1 MQSDAQCTRWVVH
14 SQGTQAGEYVL
25 KQKHNLFVTLF
36 ALLDVGA
43 IAAASFGSWAIR
55 VERFGQSWPN
65 EWELYFKDSLV
76 LYAVPI
82 VLLNLMLFKLYK
94 PRRDRALVGE
104 LGQIMKVAFVSAMLI
119 IVGLWAVGSNRLS
132 PVGPPLEEYPGWRL
146 ATDPLRFQ
154 LAIFTA
160 MLAAMVGGQR
170 VVTRLMLRYMRRRGW
185 NMRHVAIIGV
195 GRLGQITAR
204 TLARNSWT
212 GIRVEYF
219 ISHHQLTSR
228 SRCLNLPVRG
238 GVHELETILEKN
250 KVDAIYL
257 AIPSAMTPQLPQ
269 VLKRLERFAVD
280 VRIVPDVHPRYLPQN
295 MVVSE
300 LEGMPI
306 LSYRESPM
314 AGVGGVL
321 KRTLDVFGALIGILV
336 FSPLLLLI
344 ALLIKFDGPGPV
356 LFKQRR
362 VSLGGDTFWIRKFR
376 TMRGQEDS
384 TDDPDFPTWTSRDD
398 PRITRI
404 GAWLR
409 RTSLDELPQLFNV
422 LKGDMALV
430 GPRPE
435 RPELID
441 RFREDWRGYML
452 RQQVKAGMTG
462 WAQVNGLRGDSSL
475 RKRLQYD
482 LFYIRNWSIWFDFRI
497 LMLTLV
503 RGFIHPNAI

>member
-1 MQSDAQCTRWVVH
+1 MSARALG
-14 SQGTQAGEYVL
+14 GTLAWDSFGGIVL

-36 ALLDVGA
+36 ALLDAGS
-43 IAAASFGSWAIR
+43 IAAASFGSWAVR
-55 VERFGQSWPN
+55 VERFGQAWPSQ
-65 EWELYFKDSLV
+65 WEMYFKDALV

-82 VLLNLMLFKLYK
+82 VLFNLMLFKLYK

-104 LGQIMKVAFVSAMLI
+104 LGQIIKVAFFSSMLI
-119 IVGLWAVGSNRLS
+119 IVALWGVGSSRIS
-132 PVGPPLEEYPGWRL
+132 PSGPPVQQYPGWRL

-154 LAIFTA
+154 LTIFTA
-160 MLAAMVGGQR
+160 MLPVLIGGQR
-170 VVTRLMLRYMRRRGW
+170 VLTRLVLRAMRRRGW

-212 GIRVEYF
+212 GIRVAYF
-219 ISHHQLTSR
+219 ISHHQQTAR
-228 SRCLNLPVRG
+228 SRCLNLPVHG
-238 GVHELETILEKN
+238 GVRELEEILDCN
-250 KVDAIYL
+250 KVDAVYL
-257 AIPSAMTPQLPQ
+257 AIPNAMAPQLPQ
-269 VLKRLERFAVD
+269 MLKRLERFAID
-280 VRIVPDVHPRYLPQN
+280 VRIIPDVHPRYLPQN
-295 MVVSE
+295 MLVSE

-314 AGVGGVL
+314 AGLGGLL
-321 KRTLDVFGALIGILV
+321 KRVLDVVGSLLGIVL
-336 FSPLLLLI
+336 FLPLMLLI
-344 ALLIKFDGPGPV
+344 ALLIKLDSPGPV
-356 LFKQRR
+356 VFKQQR

-376 TMRGQEDS
+376 TMRGQQGPN
-384 TDDPDFPTWTSRDD
+384 DDPQSAGWTARDD

-409 RTSLDELPQLFNV
+409 RTSLDELPQLYNV
-422 LKGDMALV
+422 LCGDMALV

-462 WAQVNGLRGDSSL
+462 WAQVNGLRGDTSL

-482 LFYIRNWSIWFDFRI
+482 LFYIRNWSIWFDVRI
-497 LMLTLV
+497 LMLTIV
-503 RGFIHPNAI
+503 RGFVHPNAI

>member
-1 MQSDAQCTRWVVH
+1 M
-14 SQGTQAGEYVL
+14 L
-25 KQKHNLFVTLF
+25 KQKHNFFVTLF

-43 IAAASFGSWAIR
+43 ISAASFGAWAIR
-55 VERFGQSWPN
+55 VDRFGQSWPS
-65 EWELYFKDSLV
+65 EWEHYFKDSLV

-82 VLLNLMLFKLYK
+82 VILNLVMFKLYR

-104 LGQIMKVAFVSAMLI
+104 LGQVIKVAFVSSMLI
-119 IVGLWAVGSNRLS
+119 IVALWVVGSSRLN
-132 PVGPPLEEYPGWRL
+132 PVGPPVQQYPGWRL

-160 MLAAMVGGQR
+160 MLPALVGGQR
-170 VVTRLMLRYMRRRGW
+170 VLARLFLRFMRRRGW
-185 NMRHVAIIGV
+185 NMRHVAIVGV

-212 GIRVEYF
+212 GLRVSYF
-219 ISHHQLTSR
+219 VSHHEQTLRNT
-228 SRCLNLPVRG
+228 CLNLPVRG
-238 GVHELETILEKN
+238 GVRELEAILENN
-250 KVDAIYL
+250 KVDAVYL
-257 AIPSAMTPQLPQ
+257 AIPSAMAPQLPQ
-269 VLKRLERFAVD
+269 ILKRLERFAVD

-321 KRTLDVFGALIGILV
+321 KRALDIFGALLGLLIFG
-336 FSPLLLLI
+336 PLMLLI
-344 ALLIKFDGPGPV
+344 AVCIALSTPGGV
-356 LFKQRR
+356 LFRQRR
-362 VSLGGDTFWIRKFR
+362 VSLGGDTFWIYKFR
-376 TMRGQEDS
+376 TMRTHPKRGDASHEAK
-384 TDDPDFPTWTSRDD
+384 WTSRDD

-404 GAWLR
+404 GGWLR

-422 LKGDMALV
+422 LRGDMALV

-482 LFYIRNWSIWFDFRI
+482 LFYIRNWSIWFDLRI
-497 LMLTLV
+497 LMLTVV
-503 RGFIHPNAI
+503 RGFMHPNAI